1 MQLDTRLPLAAI
13 GERINPAGIM
23 QQAAQF
29 RQQQQAGALQQ
40 RLAELKASREAD
52 LMERRQRAGRRVY
65 SQIQQAEQGQPA
77 QFEPVPMNQGPVI
90 NQPAYGEMR
99 ETSPAVAP
107 REMTPEEIQQQMARA
122 LFAEGD
128 YEGAFEAMKQMR
140 TAGQYGNSLAA
151 AVDDQGNL
159 VYVQPGGPSGARVIR
174 GIRPPEGMTVVNA
187 GNERILIGGKT
198 GREQGRIPVQVDPT
212 AIYAQGAQARRQE
225 RGAQLDVMTE
235 AQKEA
240 IRLQNAGQMVE
251 QKAKGA
257 AKAERDI
264 EVAAKVRSAEDAISE
279 LVPLRRALSKLPS
292 PAALKVESAKAF
304 FGMENPRIQ
313 AALGDV
319 QRISGR
325 MLEYVNRL
333 PGAATDADRE
343 IFMASAGV
351 LGDPNTPASRKIAA
365 ADSAIQSYQRLIQ
378 KYGKGQSQPQRQ
390 QVNILPPASQLPGKI
405 ATDNTTGIRYK
416 SDGTKWVRIP

>member
-128 YEGAFEAMKQMR
+128 YEGAFEAMKAAR
-140 TAGQYGNSLAA
+140 SGQAFLRLNRS
-151 AVDDQGNL
+151 
-159 VYVQPGGPSGARVIR
+159 
-174 GIRPPEGMTVVNA
+174 
-187 GNERILIGGKT
+187 ERKP
-198 GREQGRIPVQVDPT
+198 R
-212 AIYAQGAQARRQE
+212 
-225 RGAQLDVMTE
+225 
-235 AQKEA
+235 
-240 IRLQNAGQMVE
+240 
-251 QKAKGA
+251 KAPMA
-257 AKAERDI
+257 LNT
-264 EVAAKVRSAEDAISE
+264 RS
-279 LVPLRRALSKLPS
+279 
-292 PAALKVESAKAF
+292 
-304 FGMENPRIQ
+304 
-313 AALGDV
+313 
-319 QRISGR
+319 
-325 MLEYVNRL
+325 
-333 PGAATDADRE
+333 T
-343 IFMASAGV
+343 
-351 LGDPNTPASRKIAA
+351 
-365 ADSAIQSYQRLIQ
+365 
-378 KYGKGQSQPQRQ
+378 
-390 QVNILPPASQLPGKI
+390 
-405 ATDNTTGIRYK
+405 
-416 SDGTKWVRIP
+416 